1 MIEKVGKVFH
11 TKKMRKLF
19 FFFLLFLAVFLSWE
33 QVEKRLPWSPIVWT
47 PIFEDVNKAP
57 LYREQLIP
65 NANQNSTHSV
75 SATVLP
81 SGDLIAFWFGG
92 SREGAKDVRIFQ
104 SYFKQAQQTWTAPT
118 AILDVPTLA
127 AAVGRYIGKL
137 GNPLVFIDKQKRI
150 WLYVVSVSYGGWA
163 GSSLNVM
170 FSDDFGKIWSMPKK
184 LITSPF
190 INVSTLVRNTMYAM
204 QDGSMLLPVYHE
216 FAAQFPEMLRVS
228 PEGEVM
234 EKVRMHGNGGGIQPS
249 LLQGKDR
256 EVYAFMRSGS
266 HTKDWKV
273 TRLKSE
279 DQGQSW
285 FDFTTTELPNPNS
298 AQIVA
303 KVDESL
309 WVWIGNHNPKHRQ
322 DLTLAVS
329 HNLNKPWQVVYE
341 FEHGKQNEA
350 FSYPAIVQAKDGIWH
365 LLYTANR
372 KNIKHVQFNR
382 AWLNQMIANAG
393 QTP

>member
-1 MIEKVGKVFH
+1 MLRNIRSRKVAKLVFFTFWLIAAFGAWQH
-11 TKKMRKLF
+11 VSTQK
-19 FFFLLFLAVFLSWE
+19 
-33 QVEKRLPWSPIVWT
+33 PWSSIVWP
-47 PIFEDVNKAP
+47 PIFN
-57 LYREQLIP
+57 EQTQTPFYHEALIP
-65 NANQNSTHSV
+65 NAGQGSTHSV
-75 SATVLP
+75 SAAALP
-81 SGDLIAFWFGG
+81 SGDLVAFWFGG

-104 SYFKQAQQTWTAPT
+104 SYFQQAEQAWTTPRAV
-118 AILDVPTLA
+118 LDVPTLA

-137 GNPLVFIDKQKRI
+137 GNPLVFIDQQQRM

-170 FSDDFGKIWSMPKK
+170 FSDDLGQSWSAPKK

-216 FAAQFPEMLRVS
+216 FAAQFPELLRIS

-234 EKVRMHGNGGGIQPS
+234 EKVRMFGNGGGIQPS
-249 LLQGKDR
+249 LAQGKGR
-256 EVYAFMRSGS
+256 EAYAFMRSGS

-273 TRLKSE
+273 IRLKSE
-279 DQGQSW
+279 DEGQTWS
-285 FDFTTTELPNPNS
+285 DFTLTDLPNPNS
-298 AQIVA
+298 AQVVA
-303 KVDESL
+303 KVDENL
-309 WVWIGNHNPKHRQ
+309 WIWVGNHNPKNRQ

-329 HNLNKPWQVVYE
+329 HDLEKPWQVVYQ

-350 FSYPAIVQAKDGIWH
+350 YSYPTIVQAKNGMWH

-382 AWLNQMIANAG
+382 AWLQQVISKRQM
-393 QTP
+393 P

>member
-1 MIEKVGKVFH
+1 
-11 TKKMRKLF
+11 MRLQQAGQ
-19 FFFLLFLAVFLSWE
+19 LLFIALWLLTLGLGWQKVSQAPAWSSIV
-33 QVEKRLPWSPIVWT
+33 WSPIV
-47 PIFEDVNKAP
+47 EDSVAAP

-65 NANQNSTHSV
+65 NAGQGSTHSV
-75 SATVLP
+75 STAVLP
-81 SGDLIAFWFGG
+81 SGDLVAFWFGG

-104 SYFKQAQQTWTAPT
+104 SYFQQAEHMWTAPT
-118 AILDVPTLA
+118 AVLDVATLS

-137 GNPLVFIDKQKRI
+137 GNPLVFIDKQQRM

-170 FSDDFGKIWSMPKK
+170 FSDDLGQSWSVPKK

-216 FAAQFPEMLRVS
+216 FAAQFPELLRVS
-228 PEGEVM
+228 AAGEVI
-234 EKVRMHGNGGGIQPS
+234 EKVRMFGHGGGIQPS
-249 LLQGKDR
+249 LVQGKGR

-273 TRLKSE
+273 IRLKSE
-279 DQGQSW
+279 NEGQTW
-285 FDFTTTELPNPNS
+285 QDFTLTELPNPNS

-303 KVDESL
+303 KVDKNL
-309 WVWIGNHNPKHRQ
+309 WIWVGNHHPEHRQ
-322 DLTLAVS
+322 DLTLAVTDD
-329 HNLNKPWQVVYE
+329 LEGRWRVVYR
-341 FEHGKQNEA
+341 FEQGKQGEA
-350 FSYPAIVQAKDGIWH
+350 YSYPAMVQGQDGVWH

-372 KNIKHVQFNR
+372 KHIKHVQFNR
-382 AWLNQMIANAG
+382 AWLAKIMREAK
-393 QTP
+393 P